1 MANGKKTV
9 WVLGTGFS
17 KSLGGPLLADLLSH
31 RGRAFVGANFKEV
44 YSLSVYNAFWTHLKD
59 GPLNDR
65 QPVYWDHAEEY
76 LDFLSTAASST
87 SSPRR
92 QTFRE
97 IMMEVADKADRDV
110 AEFWERVQCCV
121 AAECFFTRTADP
133 ASEAWQPYFQW
144 ASQLREQDTIISFN
158 YDLVLETMG
167 AFKPKSKKDFL
178 WPTPKFGIE
187 SVKVRFE
194 EDSEQGEA
202 GVIPIIKLHGS
213 VNWTNNGTEVKVL
226 SDPEAFLKK
235 RGPPLIA
242 SPGPQKYELQRKTF
256 KPFWSAAVKAL
267 QNADVIV
274 FLGYRFPPSDA
285 ESRRVILNAIRNNNR
300 DKGEHYLRVHTVLGP
315 NVNHEHS
322 VRLQHLLRQT
332 LNGAGRG
339 EFIALNELNPAAG
352 RTFSVSPQPLYVE
365 DFFTVVQDRELYGNE
380 AIVTPAQ
387 R

>member
-1 MANGKKTV
+1 
-9 WVLGTGFS
+9 
-17 KSLGGPLLADLLSH
+17 
-31 RGRAFVGANFKEV
+31 
-44 YSLSVYNAFWTHLKD
+44 
-59 GPLNDR
+59 
-65 QPVYWDHAEEY
+65 
-76 LDFLSTAASST
+76 
-87 SSPRR
+87 
-92 QTFRE
+92 
-97 IMMEVADKADRDV
+97 
-110 AEFWERVQCCV
+110 
-121 AAECFFTRTADP
+121 
-133 ASEAWQPYFQW
+133 
-144 ASQLREQDTIISFN
+144 
-158 YDLVLETMG
+158 
-167 AFKPKSKKDFL
+167 
-178 WPTPKFGIE
+178 
-187 SVKVRFE
+187 
-194 EDSEQGEA
+194 
-202 GVIPIIKLHGS
+202 
-213 VNWTNNGTEVKVL
+213 VKVL